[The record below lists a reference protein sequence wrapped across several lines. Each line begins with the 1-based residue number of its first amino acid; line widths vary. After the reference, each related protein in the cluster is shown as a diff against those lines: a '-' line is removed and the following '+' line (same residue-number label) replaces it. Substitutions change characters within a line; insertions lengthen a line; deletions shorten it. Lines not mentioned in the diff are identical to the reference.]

1 MRAILLI
8 LISLGIMSPM
18 RMQASTATSQRI
30 EIMSDSA
37 SSLYKQKRYQEAAA
51 LFQTANDLQA
61 QAYRRQLAQVQSE
74 YAHLNQLKKQ
84 ESSNNQSLVMYLSVC
99 CVLIVLSFLIIIFIR
114 HRVNKK
120 LARNNKQLQM
130 ALERAKESDN
140 MKTSFIQHVSHE
152 IRTPINIITGYA
164 QILSTSDYQLDEAT
178 RKQMMTDLD
187 KQTQEIIG
195 SVNELLEL
203 SEAESHQYYIR
214 NDKVKLN
221 VLCQALL
228 DEQKL
233 RTDKPLEMQTKL
245 LTADHLV
252 VNTNEEALKKVIR
265 HLLQNAIKFTD
276 RGRIT
281 LSTQPLPDGVQIIVE
296 DTGTGIPVKYQEKVF
311 EKFFKIDTFKQG
323 MGLGLTVSRHI
334 ARLMGGDLLIDPA
347 YTGGTRFVFTL
358 KKEAKD

>member
-1 MRAILLI
+1 
-8 LISLGIMSPM
+8 
-18 RMQASTATSQRI
+18 
-30 EIMSDSA
+30 
-37 SSLYKQKRYQEAAA
+37 
-51 LFQTANDLQA
+51 
-61 QAYRRQLAQVQSE
+61 
-74 YAHLNQLKKQ
+74 
-84 ESSNNQSLVMYLSVC
+84 
-99 CVLIVLSFLIIIFIR
+99 
-114 HRVNKK
+114 
-120 LARNNKQLQM
+120 
-130 ALERAKESDN
+130 
-140 MKTSFIQHVSHE
+140 
-152 IRTPINIITGYA
+152 
-164 QILSTSDYQLDEAT
+164 
-178 RKQMMTDLD
+178 MMTDLD